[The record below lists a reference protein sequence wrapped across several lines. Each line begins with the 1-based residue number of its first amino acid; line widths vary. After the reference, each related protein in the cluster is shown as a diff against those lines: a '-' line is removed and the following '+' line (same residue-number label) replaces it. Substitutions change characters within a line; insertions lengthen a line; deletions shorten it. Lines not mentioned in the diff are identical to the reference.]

1 MGGESTKHAAPLRTV
16 DVTGSRCPM
25 TFVHVKA
32 ALEEVEAGQVL
43 EFILLEGEQIQDV
56 PRNLKEE
63 GHRVLKVSRQGD
75 KFRLLVRKGQA

>member
-1 MGGESTKHAAPLRTV
+1 MSGGNTKQAAPARTV

-32 ALEEVEAGQVL
+32 ALEDVEAGQVL
-43 EFILLEGEQIQDV
+43 EFIVSEGEQIQDV
-56 PRNLKEE
+56 PRNIKQE
-63 GHRVLKVSRQGD
+63 GHCILKVGREGE